1 MAKMGSFFESKTF
14 KVGMTR
20 VYGIGAGVVILGA
33 MFKILHLPGAGVMLG
48 VGLTV
53 EALIFFISAFEPVR
67 EEPDW
72 TLVYPELAGLEARE
86 GKKKKESI
94 TAEIE
99 RMLEEARI
107 EQTTINKLG
116 DGLRNL
122 SDNVT
127 KLSTVSDAALA
138 TDNYANKVNEAAN
151 NISRIND
158 SYSKAIDAVSKLGE
172 TGEVSRE
179 YYEQIQNVTKKL
191 SSLNNVYEMELQ
203 ESNNHIKAL
212 NSFYGNLT
220 RTVEKLSDSEET
232 AAELKGEIDKL
243 NRNLASLNSVYGNM
257 LSAMTIR

>member
-1 MAKMGSFFESKTF
+1 MGSFLESKTF

-53 EALIFFISAFEPVR
+53 EALIFFISAFEPVK
-67 EEPDW
+67 EDPDW
-72 TLVYPELAGLEARE
+72 SLVYPELAGMEPKDGSKR
-86 GKKKKESI
+86 KKESI
-94 TAEIE
+94 TSEIE
-99 RMLEEARI
+99 KMLEEARI

-138 TDNYANKVNEAAN
+138 TDNYAKNVNEAATN
-151 NISRIND
+151 VARIND
-158 SYSKAIDAVSKLGE
+158 SYSRAIEAVNRMGE

-179 YYEQIQNVTKKL
+179 YFEQIQAVTKKL
-191 SSLNNVYEMELQ
+191 SSLNSVYEMELQ
-203 ESNNHIKAL
+203 ESNNHIQAL
-212 NSFYGNLT
+212 NSFYGNLS
-220 RTVEKLSDSEET
+220 RTVERLADSEGT
-232 AAELKGEIDKL
+232 ATELKNEIDKL